1 MKKDFRKQVIE
12 SRKNKDSEFISINS
26 QIITEKLLSM
36 NCIQQASTIM
46 LYLDFNNEVKTDQL
60 ITKLYHLEKL
70 LPLLLL

>member
-36 NCIQQASTIM
+36 DCIQ
-46 LYLDFNNEVKTDQL
+46 
-60 ITKLYHLEKL
+60 
-70 LPLLLL
+70 